1 MLSRRKTFFQS
12 LRLYQNPTSSQF
24 DINFPAQH
32 NNAVILPAKHRKVK
46 KK

>member
-1 MLSRRKTFFQS
+1 MLSRKHFSKPTS
-12 LRLYQNPTSSQF
+12 YQNPTSSQF